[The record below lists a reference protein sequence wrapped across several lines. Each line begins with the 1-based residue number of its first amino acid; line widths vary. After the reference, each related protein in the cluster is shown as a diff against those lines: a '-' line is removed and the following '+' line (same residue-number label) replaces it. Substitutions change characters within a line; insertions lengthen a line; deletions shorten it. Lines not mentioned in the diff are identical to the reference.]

1 MTTVFAPHSPPASS
15 ICYCF
20 LLFTIYNSIYNFH
33 SLLIQC
39 FMGPAI
45 VSDAAFTK
53 AISIILKTN
62 SLHRRLVW
70 SLVCFGPLRPDL
82 DRFCAPTPRSI
93 MPVHLHRSWIRP
105 FQQEFRPP
113 PPPHVPKN
121 SWEEFRLL
129 HPKVTS
135 CHRGL
140 NATVGAHLP
149 QGKQTACRRR
159 DPRTCTR
166 HHAEVWEVTNYP
178 LCECVFREAVR
189 RHTVQTGRDT
199 KLIAMLSLLRKL

>member
-1 MTTVFAPHSPPASS
+1 MTMDRLFSPNTSKLWQSGLKWRLCPFAPHSPSVSS

-20 LLFTIYNSIYNFH
+20 PHFTIYNSIYNFH

-39 FMGPAI
+39 FMGPAV

-62 SLHRRLVW
+62 SLNRRLVW

-82 DRFCAPTPRSI
+82 ARFCGLTLRSI
-93 MPVHLHRSWIRP
+93 MPVHLHVLNLSVATVITP
-105 FQQEFRPP
+105 APQPSP
-113 PPPHVPKN
+113 VPKN
-121 SWEEFRLL
+121 SWEVFRLL

-140 NATVGAHLP
+140 NAAVGAHLP
-149 QGKQTACRRR
+149 QGNQTACRRR
-159 DPRTCTR
+159 PT
-166 HHAEVWEVTNYP
+166 HM
-178 LCECVFREAVR
+178 
-189 RHTVQTGRDT
+189 HTTSRWGLGND
-199 KLIAMLSLLRKL
+199 

>member
-1 MTTVFAPHSPPASS
+1 
-15 ICYCF
+15 
-20 LLFTIYNSIYNFH
+20 
-33 SLLIQC
+33 
-39 FMGPAI
+39 MGPAI

-113 PPPHVPKN
+113 PPPHVPRN
-121 SWEEFRLL
+121 SWEAFRLL

-199 KLIAMLSLLRKL
+199 KLIAMLIEKIIKNKGPHQVHLNRHKHTLAHYYALQTHTHKDEAADRVAPY